1 MKLEFEFFSRWHPD
15 FEIEFQRNETK
26 IQQTR
31 SRINQDS
38 FAMELNNQQNL
49 LYGTEMYLDRIKL
62 PSQHAEETE
71 IEDEEVE
78 ESDDDNNNNGP
89 TKKTEK
95 AKWSADEV
103 GTVIIF

>member
-1 MKLEFEFFSRWHPD
+1 MEF
-15 FEIEFQRNETK
+15 
-26 IQQTR
+26 
-31 SRINQDS
+31 
-38 FAMELNNQQNL
+38 NNQNNL

-89 TKKTEK
+89 AKKTEK

-103 GTVIIF
+103 VYIFLF